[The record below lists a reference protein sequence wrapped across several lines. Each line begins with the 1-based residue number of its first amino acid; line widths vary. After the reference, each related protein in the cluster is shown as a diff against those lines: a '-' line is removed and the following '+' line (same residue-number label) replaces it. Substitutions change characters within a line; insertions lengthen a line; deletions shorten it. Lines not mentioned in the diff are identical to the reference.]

1 MLSLTQD
8 VKKTSENSILT
19 TIAPLKEAVLP
30 NDIGIYLEE
39 TESIEGSKYDM
50 LVRFN
55 NHLEFNDFYTS
66 LSDKWLKDLDVNANL
81 DMSNYINPISFLLEY
96 DYFILYSIDTN
107 KYDIDT
113 IEYEHGYIIIQL
125 DVEQQAM
132 FIRRFYIEKPI
143 K

>member
-30 NDIGIYLEE
+30 NDIDIYLEE
-39 TESIEGSKYDM
+39 TESIECSKYDM

-66 LSDKWLKDLDVNANL
+66 LNISELIKKKLKNL
-81 DMSNYINPISFLLEY
+81 YWFLK
-96 DYFILYSIDTN
+96 SIVL
-107 KYDIDT
+107 
-113 IEYEHGYIIIQL
+113 Q
-125 DVEQQAM
+125 
-132 FIRRFYIEKPI
+132 
-143 K
+143 